1 MLLSKFKLNLEL
13 IRSDFFLNYVVL
25 SNIHLL
31 VLTISVLQETLEAL
45 KELSTFF
52 TDNSLQSRRNLRN
65 QIEKRSLTINENFL
79 SEFREVKNALD
90 DVYNIISQMS
100 DSVKDMSKLLENTKI
115 QTKSL
120 IEQANNY
127 QTGR

>member
-1 MLLSKFKLNLEL
+1 M
-13 IRSDFFLNYVVL
+13 
-25 SNIHLL
+25 
-31 VLTISVLQETLEAL
+31 
-45 KELSTFF
+45 
-52 TDNSLQSRRNLRN
+52 QSRRNLRN